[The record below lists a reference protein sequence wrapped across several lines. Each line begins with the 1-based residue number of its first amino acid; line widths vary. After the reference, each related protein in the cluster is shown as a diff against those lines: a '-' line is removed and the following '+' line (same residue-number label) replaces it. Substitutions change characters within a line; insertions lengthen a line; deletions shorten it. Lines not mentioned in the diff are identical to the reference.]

1 MYLIFGHER
10 LLADVVVHGFSFLE
24 IVALLS
30 HRGVLGLHHLLEDV
44 QLVAIDAPPLDEH
57 HVDVPVDD
65 RELFNQIEFEHL
77 CEALSEVPLV
87 LKMGSG
93 RSPLALATF
102 DFLII

>member
-44 QLVAIDAPPLDEH
+44 QLVAIEAPPLVYH
-57 HVDVPVDD
+57 NLVDPAVGG
-65 RELFNQIEFEHL
+65 EL
-77 CEALSEVPLV
+77 S
-87 LKMGSG
+87 
-93 RSPLALATF
+93 
-102 DFLII
+102 